1 MLFRSGLMLGS
12 IYAVIMGPETLDV
25 PQPAMTLQ
33 TFDILFFLIG
43 GAVIFGMQMLKG
55 KKEA

>member
-1 MLFRSGLMLGS
+1 MLGS